1 MVTES
6 GTNGWPSCEVIILLL
21 IWPLLLSEAAL
32 AKKMKEGEESWGEH
46 KQPLRLLGRP
56 CFTYENTIFHAANFH
71 LIWKACHASTMPFM
85 RYKKVPHPGK
95 SLQFLSTYPFGTPHC
110 VSINECISHLLI
122 AHIIILNFCILCMH
136 HALGWP
142 ICLIFLFWTSER
154 NFEKCRLDTFLGH
167 PLAMHTLYTPQMPLP
182 GASEDVQ
189 NSWSECHFQ

>member
-21 IWPLLLSEAAL
+21 IWPLLMSEAAL

-95 SLQFLSTYPFGTPHC
+95 SLQFLSTYKKMIWIQILLALRLHQWMYFPF
-110 VSINECISHLLI
+110 INCTYNYSQFLHIVHAPCIRVAHLSDFL
-122 AHIIILNFCILCMH
+122 ILNIRKK
-136 HALGWP
+136 
-142 ICLIFLFWTSER
+142 FWE
-154 NFEKCRLDTFLGH
+154 
-167 PLAMHTLYTPQMPLP
+167 M
-182 GASEDVQ
+182 
-189 NSWSECHFQ
+189 